1 MLICKKHIISLTKD
15 FLKGT
20 IIGSSMLI
28 PGLSG
33 GTAAIILDIYDS
45 LTEAAGG
52 IFRTPK
58 KSVLYLLPFA
68 AGGLCGAYLFSGL
81 VIALIDSQYELS
93 MFFFIGAI
101 LGAVPL
107 LVKKSGIGPREMY
120 YAVFAL
126 FGAAAAVGI
135 RFIPAAK
142 PGEGSFLINVI
153 CGFIIAVGMVLP
165 GISTSHLL
173 LILGMYEAVWGCL
186 HNPDI
191 MFLLPLLA
199 GAGAGTVLTAGLTDK
214 AIKKY
219 PAASYMVITGFV
231 MSSVY
236 DIFPENTD
244 SSRLP
249 INILLCIAGFI
260 TVYIITRFADRNKQC
275 S

>member
-1 MLICKKHIISLTKD
+1 
-15 FLKGT
+15 
-20 IIGSSMLI
+20 
-28 PGLSG
+28 
-33 GTAAIILDIYDS
+33 
-45 LTEAAGG
+45 
-52 IFRTPK
+52 
-58 KSVLYLLPFA
+58 
-68 AGGLCGAYLFSGL
+68 
-81 VIALIDSQYELS
+81 
-93 MFFFIGAI
+93 
-101 LGAVPL
+101 
-107 LVKKSGIGPREMY
+107 
-120 YAVFAL
+120 
-126 FGAAAAVGI
+126 
-135 RFIPAAK
+135 
-142 PGEGSFLINVI
+142 
-153 CGFIIAVGMVLP
+153 
-165 GISTSHLL
+165 
-173 LILGMYEAVWGCL
+173 MYEAVWGCL

-236 DIFPENTD
+236 DIYPENTD